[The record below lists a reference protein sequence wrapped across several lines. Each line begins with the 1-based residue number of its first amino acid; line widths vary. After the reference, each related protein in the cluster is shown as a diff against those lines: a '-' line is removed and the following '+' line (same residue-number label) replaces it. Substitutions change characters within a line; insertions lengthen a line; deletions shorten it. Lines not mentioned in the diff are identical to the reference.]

1 MHCLIIWKIWSKSVI
16 DTENYLTKG
25 EFCLEKRDFSE
36 KRQDLDFLETPHS
49 VYIRF
54 KS

>member
-1 MHCLIIWKIWSKSVI
+1 MYDEHFGKSA
-16 DTENYLTKG
+16 YLTKG
-25 EFCLEKRDFSE
+25 EFCLEKRNFSE
-36 KRQDLDFLETPHS
+36 KRQDLDFLETPRS